1 MSVTMD
7 EVNSKIEASE
17 ARNDGMFQRVLREMQ
32 EMRSEVRE
40 IRSEVQSTSLRQ
52 RIWFLVMGVSIVLST
67 VTIQEF
73 LGSNSSRH
81 TPIIVNVPPIVQQT
95 PAPSV
100 D

>member
-7 EVNSKIEASE
+7 EMNSKIEASE
-17 ARNDGMFQRVLREMQ
+17 ARTDAMFQRVLREMQ
-32 EMRSEVRE
+32 EMREEVR
-40 IRSEVQSTSLRQ
+40 STALRQ

-81 TPIIVNVPPIVQQT
+81 APIIVNVPPIVQQI
-95 PAPSV
+95 PN
-100 D
+100 

>member
-7 EVNSKIEASE
+7 EMNSKIEASE
-17 ARNDGMFQRVLREMQ
+17 ARTEAMFQRVLREMQ

-40 IRSEVQSTSLRQ
+40 IRSEVQATTLRQ

-81 TPIIVNVPPIVQQT
+81 APIIVNVPPIVQQI
-95 PAPSV
+95 PN
-100 D
+100 